1 MEAND
6 EPPIEGKPMRSE
18 IESIVLRVTDL
29 DAAIKF
35 WQTVFGLELRNRSE
49 GEDGAEATLKAS
61 IGGGAVTLVKPKGD
75 DRPVEMGHSIF
86 RQYMHTSDSARLFRH
101 AVRLGYE
108 DTHEPFDVIPSRF
121 NVVKS
126 YTRDP
131 DGYLFDLCEFQGPP
145 GKRML
150 HDQVDATDHSNGG
163 SDIATYVGYTA
174 IYVTAIAPAVDF
186 WTRLG
191 ALVVDQMEVS
201 RGYTAITQLRSG
213 TGGVVVQLMETKA
226 GFPAPPDTT
235 HLDEKQAAAA
245 ARHAAVMPQPGKVDM
260 GKGFQGFRITTDDC
274 SGLYNEVVAGGFR
287 SLREPTKVGSTIIA
301 KVADPD
307 GYAVEIRQAT

>member
-1 MEAND
+1 MT
-6 EPPIEGKPMRSE
+6 SE
-18 IESIVLRVTDL
+18 IGSYVLRVTDL
-29 DAAIKF
+29 EAAITF
-35 WQTVFGLELRNRSE
+35 WQSVFGLELLNRSE

-75 DRPVEMGHSIF
+75 DHPVEMGHSIF
-86 RQYMHTSDSARLFRH
+86 RQYMHTSDSARLYRH
-101 AVRLGYE
+101 AVRLGY
-108 DTHEPFDVIPSRF
+108 DPTHEPFDVIPSRF

-150 HDQVDATDHSNGG
+150 HNQVDPTEHSDGG
-163 SDIATYVGYTA
+163 AVIATYVGYTA
-174 IYVTAIAPAVDF
+174 IYVTATGPAVDF

-191 ALVVDQMEVS
+191 ASIVDEMEVS
-201 RGYTAITQLRSG
+201 RGYTQITQLRG
-213 TGGVVVQLMETKA
+213 GPGGVVVQLMDRT
-226 GFPAPPDTT
+226 GIPPAPAAQ
-235 HLDEKQAAAA
+235 LDEKQAAAA
-245 ARHAAVMPQPGKVDM
+245 ARHVAVMPQSGKVEM
-260 GKGFQGFRITTDDC
+260 GTGFQGFRVTTDDC
-274 SGLYNEVVAGGFR
+274 SGLYNQVVAGGFR
-287 SLREPTKVGSTIIA
+287 SFREPTKQGSTIIA

>member
-1 MEAND
+1 MT
-6 EPPIEGKPMRSE
+6 SE
-18 IESIVLRVTDL
+18 IESYVLRVTDL
-29 DAAIKF
+29 DAAIRF
-35 WQTVFGLELRNRSE
+35 WRDVFGLELLNRSE
-49 GEDGAEATLKAS
+49 GEGGAEATLKAS
-61 IGGGAVTLVKPKGD
+61 IGGGAVTVVKPRGD

-86 RQYMHTSDSARLFRH
+86 RQYMHTSDSARLYRH
-101 AVRLGYE
+101 AVRLGYD

-150 HDQVDATDHSNGG
+150 HNQVDPTAHSDGG
-163 SDIATYVGYTA
+163 AVIATYVGYTA
-174 IYVTAIAPAVDF
+174 IYVTATDPAVDF

-191 ALVVDQMEVS
+191 ASTVDEMEVS
-201 RGYTAITQLRSG
+201 RGYTQITQMRAG
-213 TGGVVVQLMETKA
+213 PGGVVVQLMDRT
-226 GFPAPPDTT
+226 GTPPAPADAAQ
-235 HLDEKQAAAA
+235 LDATQAAAA
-245 ARHAAVMPQPGKVDM
+245 ARHAAVMPQSGKVEM
-260 GKGFQGFRITTDDC
+260 GTGFQGFRLTTDDC
-274 SGLYNEVVAGGFR
+274 SGLYNAVVAGGFR
-287 SLREPTKVGSTIIA
+287 SLRAPTRVGSTLSA

>member
-1 MEAND
+1 M
-6 EPPIEGKPMRSE
+6 PSE
-18 IESIVLRVTDL
+18 IESCVLRVTDL

-35 WQTVFGLELRNRSE
+35 WETVFGLELLNRSE

-101 AVRLGYE
+101 AVRLGYD

-131 DGYLFDLCEFQGPP
+131 DGYLMDLCEFQGPP

-150 HDQVDATDHSNGG
+150 HNQVDPKEHSD
-163 SDIATYVGYTA
+163 STDIATYVGYTA
-174 IYVTAIAPAVDF
+174 IYVTAIGPAVDF

-191 ALVVDQMEVS
+191 ASILDRMTAS
-201 RGYTAITQLRSG
+201 RGYTLITQMRSG
-213 TGGVVVQLMETKA
+213 PGGVVVQLMETQA
-226 GFPAPPDTT
+226 DFPAPPDAAQ
-235 HLDEKQAAAA
+235 LNEKQAAAA
-245 ARHAAVMPQPGKVDM
+245 ARHTAVMPRPGKVEM
-260 GKGFQGFRITTDDC
+260 GTGFQGFRIATDDC

-287 SLREPTKVGSTIIA
+287 SLKEPTKEGSTIIA